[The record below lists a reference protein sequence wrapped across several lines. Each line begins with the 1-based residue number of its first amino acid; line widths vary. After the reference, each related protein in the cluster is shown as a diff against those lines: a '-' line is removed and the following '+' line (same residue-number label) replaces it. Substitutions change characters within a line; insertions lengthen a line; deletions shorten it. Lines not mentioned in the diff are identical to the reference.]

1 MDVLNDFE
9 VPEKPIIPQEEGTSC
24 GDGNK
29 FDETVDIINVDLM
42 KRLKRLQE
50 HVIELRKE
58 LNIEKTL
65 WQNEVEEYDEIQKHL
80 DEHRSKGN
88 LHLGLPYETNWNL
101 YETANTDKDL
111 SAKELA
117 IIEYEKKLERYQEA
131 LALAQSEKR
140 LQIRRQIA
148 ANAYKIKLLEVEKM
162 CNTELERVRQSFTS
176 LESLNKIASD
186 WNLDNSEI
194 GGSKYAPMISEDFGI
209 GHEALL
215 GTQLVI
221 TLVMV
226 SVIQKL
232 GPHYS
237 LARWLLC
244 STGLIRYLYPTDTE
258 LKTLAGVPKDSGKS
272 KNKKGGKHIENGRT
286 TETFHIP
293 RSLDIQLETAKVNV
307 LDVIHLRFYTE
318 YQWLLDFSLYST
330 VVYLLTE
337 ILLSLTMQYFKSEE
351 SVGER
356 STVIVTCFSYLLVAM
371 MVLIVDEQ
379 KLEIGLDRAYDSFNK
394 SAAAFLETQGLD
406 SKGPASK
413 LVLKFFLAL
422 WCALIGALFT
432 FPGLRMAKMHWD
444 CLSENNALKLLLNMS
459 FASPFVAVLLWIK
472 PVARDY
478 LTSRVFTGM
487 TGPLMSDSAFES
499 MRLLFVV
506 AAVVLRLAL
515 MPVYLQAYLN
525 MAYYRLEEQKK
536 EAGRITNIELQK
548 KIAAVFYYLCVVT
561 LQYVA
566 PLLLCLYFTFI
577 FKTLGGY
584 SWLGMFKEVPEY
596 SFGAEQTPGRSPL
609 VENGS
614 IQDTAQQFSLAL
626 DSLKQIFTADV
637 MRGVFGFATWW
648 SCFAWFA
655 SSSLGMVYQSYFG
668 HHS

>member
-1 MDVLNDFE
+1 MN
-9 VPEKPIIPQEEGTSC
+9 
-24 GDGNK
+24 
-29 FDETVDIINVDLM
+29 
-42 KRLKRLQE
+42 
-50 HVIELRKE
+50 
-58 LNIEKTL
+58 
-65 WQNEVEEYDEIQKHL
+65 
-80 DEHRSKGN
+80 
-88 LHLGLPYETNWNL
+88 
-101 YETANTDKDL
+101 
-111 SAKELA
+111 
-117 IIEYEKKLERYQEA
+117 
-131 LALAQSEKR
+131 
-140 LQIRRQIA
+140 
-148 ANAYKIKLLEVEKM
+148 
-162 CNTELERVRQSFTS
+162 
-176 LESLNKIASD
+176 
-186 WNLDNSEI
+186 
-194 GGSKYAPMISEDFGI
+194 
-209 GHEALL
+209 
-215 GTQLVI
+215 
-221 TLVMV
+221 
-226 SVIQKL
+226 
-232 GPHYS
+232 
-237 LARWLLC
+237 
-244 STGLIRYLYPTDTE
+244 
-258 LKTLAGVPKDSGKS
+258 
-272 KNKKGGKHIENGRT
+272 
-286 TETFHIP
+286 
-293 RSLDIQLETAKVNV
+293 
-307 LDVIHLRFYTE
+307 IHL
-318 YQWLLDFSLYST
+318 LDPITSK
-330 VVYLLTE
+330 
-337 ILLSLTMQYFKSEE
+337 ILLSLTMQYFKSDE

-444 CLSENNALKLLLNMS
+444 CLRYCSENNVLKLLLNMS

-584 SWLGMFKEVPEY
+584 SWLGMFKDVPEY
-596 SFGAEQTPGRSPL
+596 SFGSEQTPGRSPL

-626 DSLKQIFTADV
+626 DSLKQAISHSPWVIMSIKFIYSYFQIFTADV

>member
-1 MDVLNDFE
+1 MDRFTLEKIDEEVMCSEDTLETTELEDLKTLIEELDVLNDFE

-29 FDETVDIINVDLM
+29 FGETVDIINVDLM
-42 KRLKRLQE
+42 KRLKKLQE

-80 DEHRSKGN
+80 DEHKSKGN
-88 LHLGLPYETNWNL
+88 LHLGLPYETNWDL

-209 GHEALL
+209 GHE
-215 GTQLVI
+215 VNSRFI
-221 TLVMV
+221 TLFKCAG
-226 SVIQKL
+226 SSWDSACNHPRDGQCNTEA
-232 GPHYS
+232 GTT
-237 LARWLLC
+237 LLFSQVASMLDRNSC
-244 STGLIRYLYPTDTE
+244 LFICRLIRYLYPTDTE

-337 ILLSLTMQYFKSEE
+337 VSNQY
-351 SVGER
+351 
-356 STVIVTCFSYLLVAM
+356 
-371 MVLIVDEQ
+371 
-379 KLEIGLDRAYDSFNK
+379 N
-394 SAAAFLETQGLD
+394 
-406 SKGPASK
+406 
-413 LVLKFFLAL
+413 LK
-422 WCALIGALFT
+422 
-432 FPGLRMAKMHWD
+432 
-444 CLSENNALKLLLNMS
+444 E
-459 FASPFVAVLLWIK
+459 
-472 PVARDY
+472 
-478 LTSRVFTGM
+478 
-487 TGPLMSDSAFES
+487 
-499 MRLLFVV
+499 
-506 AAVVLRLAL
+506 
-515 MPVYLQAYLN
+515 
-525 MAYYRLEEQKK
+525 
-536 EAGRITNIELQK
+536 
-548 KIAAVFYYLCVVT
+548 
-561 LQYVA
+561 
-566 PLLLCLYFTFI
+566 
-577 FKTLGGY
+577 
-584 SWLGMFKEVPEY
+584 
-596 SFGAEQTPGRSPL
+596 
-609 VENGS
+609 
-614 IQDTAQQFSLAL
+614 
-626 DSLKQIFTADV
+626 
-637 MRGVFGFATWW
+637 
-648 SCFAWFA
+648 
-655 SSSLGMVYQSYFG
+655 
-668 HHS
+668 

>member
-1 MDVLNDFE
+1 MCSEDTLETTELEDLKTLIEELDVLNDFE

-88 LHLGLPYETNWNL
+88 LHLGLPYETNGNL

-548 KIAAVFYYLCVVT
+548 KI
-561 LQYVA
+561 
-566 PLLLCLYFTFI
+566 
-577 FKTLGGY
+577 
-584 SWLGMFKEVPEY
+584 
-596 SFGAEQTPGRSPL
+596 
-609 VENGS
+609 
-614 IQDTAQQFSLAL
+614 
-626 DSLKQIFTADV
+626 FTADV

>member
-1 MDVLNDFE
+1 MDRFTLEKIDEEVMCSEDTLETTELEDLKTLIEELDVLNDFE

-29 FDETVDIINVDLM
+29 FGETVDIINVDLM
-42 KRLKRLQE
+42 KRLKKLQE

-80 DEHRSKGN
+80 DEHKSKGN
-88 LHLGLPYETNWNL
+88 LHLGLPYETNWDL

-561 LQYVA
+561 LQY
-566 PLLLCLYFTFI
+566 
-577 FKTLGGY
+577 
-584 SWLGMFKEVPEY
+584 
-596 SFGAEQTPGRSPL
+596 
-609 VENGS
+609 
-614 IQDTAQQFSLAL
+614 
-626 DSLKQIFTADV
+626 IFTADV